1 MPTSVSERDA
11 IRSLD
16 SDADVVIVGAG
27 PCGLA
32 AAIAI
37 ERAGW
42 HVVVIEASCVVS
54 SIAGYPTY
62 LTFFSTAE
70 RIEIGGIP
78 FVVATEKPSRR
89 DALAYYREVVERCGL
104 TIRQYERVETIERD
118 GAEFVV
124 RSTLRRGEGRTTVA
138 RAVVIATGYFD
149 SPNHLGVPGED
160 LPHVSHRYR
169 EGHEAFMRDAIVVGG
184 KNSAAEAAL
193 DLYRSGARVTMVYH
207 GEGLSPSVKPWV
219 APDLQN
225 RITEGHI
232 ATRWRSRV
240 VAIEPSEVVLDTPHG
255 AERLAA
261 DHVYLLTGYTP
272 EHVLLRQLGA
282 SIDPV
287 HGIPVHDPATMETDV
302 PRVFIAGVISAGNDA
317 NKVFIENGRGH
328 GELIAR
334 RLSAAWS
341 DRVPSPEPSLSR

>member
-1 MPTSVSERDA
+1 MDFDT
-11 IRSLD
+11 
-16 SDADVVIVGAG
+16 DVVVVGAG

-42 HVVVIEASCVVS
+42 RALVVEASCVVS
-54 SIAGYPTY
+54 SVAGYPTY

-70 RIEIGGIP
+70 RIEIGGMP
-78 FVVATEKPSRR
+78 FVVATEKPTRR
-89 DALAYYREVVERCGL
+89 DALAYYREVVERHGL
-104 TIRQYERVETIERD
+104 VVRQYERVEHIGADAD
-118 GAEFVV
+118 GFIVHS
-124 RSTLRRGEGRTTVA
+124 RPRGQEARTTTS

-149 SPNHLGVPGED
+149 SPNYLGVPGED
-160 LPHVSHRYR
+160 LPHVTHRYR

-219 APDLQN
+219 APDLQG

-232 ATRWRSRV
+232 ATRWRSRL
-240 VAIEPSEVVLDTPHG
+240 VAIEPSAVVLDTPHG
-255 AERLAA
+255 AERLGA

-272 EHVLLRQLGA
+272 EHELLRAIGA
-282 SIDPV
+282 TIDKDT
-287 HGIPVHDPATMETDV
+287 GIPVHDPATMETDV
-302 PRVFIAGVISAGNDA
+302 PGVFIAGVISAGNDA

-328 GELIAR
+328 GDLIAR
-334 RLSAAWS
+334 RLTAMWS
-341 DRVPSPEPSLSR
+341 DPAGSPEAHAAR

>member
-1 MPTSVSERDA
+1 MDFDT
-11 IRSLD
+11 
-16 SDADVVIVGAG
+16 DVVVVGAG

-42 HVVVIEASCVVS
+42 RALVVEASCVVS

-70 RIEIGGIP
+70 RIEIGGMP
-78 FVVATEKPSRR
+78 FVVATEKPTRR
-89 DALAYYREVVERCGL
+89 DALAYYREVVERQGL
-104 TIRQYERVETIERD
+104 VIRQYERVEHIGVD
-118 GAEFVV
+118 AEGFVV
-124 RSTLRRGEGRTTVA
+124 HSRPRGQEARTTTS

-149 SPNHLGVPGED
+149 SPNYLGVPGED
-160 LPHVSHRYR
+160 LPHVTHRYR

-232 ATRWRSRV
+232 ATRWRSRL
-240 VAIEPSEVVLDTPHG
+240 VAIEPSAVVLDTPHG
-255 AERLAA
+255 AECLGA

-272 EHVLLRQLGA
+272 EHELLRAIGA
-282 SIDPV
+282 SVDKDT
-287 HGIPVHDPATMETDV
+287 GIPVHDPATMETDV
-302 PRVFIAGVISAGNDA
+302 PGVFIAGVISAGNDA

-328 GELIAR
+328 GDLIAR
-334 RLSAAWS
+334 RLTAMWS
-341 DRVPSPEPSLSR
+341 DPAGSPEAHAAR

>member
-1 MPTSVSERDA
+1 VSVRGV

-16 SDADVVIVGAG
+16 SDADVVVVGAG

-42 HVVVIEASCVVS
+42 RALIIDASCVVS

-70 RIEIGGIP
+70 RIEIAGMP
-78 FVVATEKPSRR
+78 FVVATEKPTRR
-89 DALAYYREVVERCGL
+89 DALAYYREVVERNAL
-104 TIRQYERVETIERD
+104 VVRQYERVSRIETEGDR
-118 GAEFVV
+118 FVLCS
-124 RSTLRRGEGRTTVA
+124 RPRGRAARTTTA

-149 SPNHLGVPGED
+149 SPNLLGIPGEE

-169 EGHEAFMRDAIVVGG
+169 EGHEAFLRDAIVVGG

-225 RITEGHI
+225 RIIEGHI
-232 ATRWRSRV
+232 RTRWRSRL
-240 VAIEPSEVVLDTPHG
+240 VAIEPSEVVVETPHG
-255 AERLAA
+255 PERLPA

-272 EHVLLRQLGA
+272 EHELLHQIGA
-282 SIDPV
+282 TIHPGT
-287 HGIPVHDPATMETDV
+287 GIPVHDPATMETDV
-302 PRVFIAGVISAGNDA
+302 PGVFIAGVISAGNDA

-328 GELIAR
+328 GELITR
-334 RLSAAWS
+334 RLGAKWG
-341 DRVPSPEPSLSR
+341 DPSISREARAGR

>member
-1 MPTSVSERDA
+1 
-11 IRSLD
+11 LD
-16 SDADVVIVGAG
+16 FDADVVVVGAG

-37 ERAGW
+37 QRAGW
-42 HVVVIEASCVVS
+42 RVVILEASSVVS

-70 RIEIGGIP
+70 RLEIGGMP
-78 FVVATEKPSRR
+78 FIVATEKPTRR
-89 DALAYYREVVERCGL
+89 DALAYYREVVERQGL
-104 TIRQYERVETIERD
+104 IVRQYERVEHIDTEGER
-118 GAEFVV
+118 FIVHS
-124 RSTLRRGEGRTTVA
+124 RPRGRAARTTVA

-149 SPNHLGVPGED
+149 SPNYLGVPGED
-160 LPHVSHRYR
+160 LPHVTHRYR

-232 ATRWRSRV
+232 GTRWRSRI
-240 VAIEPSEVVLDTPHG
+240 VAIEASEVVLATPHG
-255 AERLAA
+255 AERLPA

-272 EHVLLRQLGA
+272 EHELLRALGA
-282 SIDPV
+282 SIHADT
-287 HGIPVHDPATMETDV
+287 GIPAHDPATMETDV
-302 PRVFIAGVISAGNDA
+302 PGVFIAGVISAGNDA

-328 GELIAR
+328 GDLIAR
-334 RLSAAWS
+334 RLDAMWGDPAST
-341 DRVPSPEPSLSR
+341 PEAHVGR

>member
-1 MPTSVSERDA
+1 
-11 IRSLD
+11 LD
-16 SDADVVIVGAG
+16 SETDVVIVGAG

-42 HVVVIEASCVVS
+42 HALIIEASCVVS
-54 SIAGYPTY
+54 SIARYPTY

-70 RIEIGGIP
+70 RIEIGGMP
-78 FVVATEKPSRR
+78 FVVATEKPTRR
-89 DALAYYREVVERCGL
+89 DALAYYREVVERNGL
-104 TIRQYERVETIERD
+104 VVRQYERVHRIEAD
-118 GAEFVV
+118 GERFMVYS
-124 RSTLRRGEGRTTVA
+124 RPRGREARTTGA
-138 RAVVIATGYFD
+138 RAVIIATGYFD
-149 SPNHLGVPGED
+149 SPNLLGVPGED

-225 RITEGHI
+225 RIIEGHI
-232 ATRWRSRV
+232 ATRWCSRV
-240 VAIEPSEVVLDTPHG
+240 VAIEPSEAVLDTPHG
-255 AERLAA
+255 PERLPA

-272 EHVLLRQLGA
+272 EHELLHQLGA
-282 SIDPV
+282 TIHPGT
-287 HGIPVHDPATMETDV
+287 GIPAHDPATMETDV
-302 PRVFIAGVISAGNDA
+302 PGVFIAGVISAGNDA

-334 RLSAAWS
+334 RLVAKWGDPAIA
-341 DRVPSPEPSLSR
+341 REAHVAG

>member
-1 MPTSVSERDA
+1 MEFET
-11 IRSLD
+11 
-16 SDADVVIVGAG
+16 DVVIVGAG

-42 HVVVIEASCVVS
+42 RSLVIEASCVVS

-70 RIEIGGIP
+70 RIEIGGMP
-78 FVVATEKPSRR
+78 FVVATEKPTRR
-89 DALAYYREVVERCGL
+89 DALAYYREVVERQGL
-104 TIRQYERVETIERD
+104 MVRQYERVERIEID
-118 GAEFVV
+118 GPGFVV
-124 RSTLRRGEGRTTVA
+124 HSRPRGREARRTTA
-138 RAVVIATGYFD
+138 RAVVVATGYFD
-149 SPNHLGVPGED
+149 SPNYLGVPGED
-160 LPHVSHRYR
+160 LPHVTHRYR

-207 GEGLSPSVKPWV
+207 GESLSPSVKPWV
-219 APDLQN
+219 APDLLN

-232 ATRWRSRV
+232 ATRWRSKV
-240 VAIEPSEVVLDTPHG
+240 VVIEPSIVVLETPHG
-255 AERLAA
+255 RERLPA

-272 EHVLLRQLGA
+272 EHQLLHGVGA
-282 SIDPV
+282 TIEGES
-287 HGIPVHDPATMETDV
+287 GIPVHDPATMETDV
-302 PRVFIAGVISAGNDA
+302 PGVFIAGVISAGNDA

-334 RLSAAWS
+334 RLTAMWGDPAA
-341 DRVPSPEPSLSR
+341 SPEAHAGR

>member
-1 MPTSVSERDA
+1 MDFDT
-11 IRSLD
+11 
-16 SDADVVIVGAG
+16 DVVVVGAG

-42 HVVVIEASCVVS
+42 RAVVVEASCVVS

-70 RIEIGGIP
+70 RIEIGGMP
-78 FVVATEKPSRR
+78 FVVATEKPTRR
-89 DALAYYREVVERCGL
+89 DALAYYREVVERHGL
-104 TIRQYERVETIERD
+104 VVRQYERVEHIAAD
-118 GAEFVV
+118 AEGFIVHS
-124 RSTLRRGEGRTTVA
+124 RPRGQEARTTTS

-149 SPNHLGVPGED
+149 SPNYLGVPGED
-160 LPHVSHRYR
+160 LPHVTHRYR

-219 APDLQN
+219 APDLHG
-225 RITEGHI
+225 RIMEGHI
-232 ATRWRSRV
+232 ATRWRSRL
-240 VAIEPSEVVLDTPHG
+240 VAIEPSAVVLDTPHG
-255 AERLAA
+255 TERLGA

-272 EHVLLRQLGA
+272 EHELLRAIGA
-282 SIDPV
+282 TIDKDT
-287 HGIPVHDPATMETDV
+287 GIPVHDPATMETDV
-302 PRVFIAGVISAGNDA
+302 PGVFIAGVISAGNDA

-328 GELIAR
+328 GDLIAR
-334 RLSAAWS
+334 RLTAMWS
-341 DRVPSPEPSLSR
+341 DPAGSPEAHAAR

>member
-1 MPTSVSERDA
+1 MDFDT
-11 IRSLD
+11 
-16 SDADVVIVGAG
+16 DVVVVGAG

-42 HVVVIEASCVVS
+42 RALVVEASCVVS

-70 RIEIGGIP
+70 RIEIGGMP
-78 FVVATEKPSRR
+78 FVVATEKPTRR
-89 DALAYYREVVERCGL
+89 DALAYYREVVERHGL
-104 TIRQYERVETIERD
+104 GVRQYERVEHIEARD
-118 GAEFVV
+118 DGFVV
-124 RSTLRRGEGRTTVA
+124 HSRPRGEDARTTGA
-138 RAVVIATGYFD
+138 RAIVIATGYFD
-149 SPNHLGVPGED
+149 SPNYLGVPGED
-160 LPHVSHRYR
+160 LPHVTHRYR

-193 DLYRSGARVTMVYH
+193 DLYRSGARVTIVYH

-240 VAIEPSEVVLDTPHG
+240 VAIEPSAAVLDTPHG

-272 EHVLLRQLGA
+272 EHELLHAIGA
-282 SIDPV
+282 TVDKKTGV
-287 HGIPVHDPATMETDV
+287 PVHDAATMETDV
-302 PRVFIAGVISAGNDA
+302 PGVFIAGVISAGNDA

-334 RLSAAWS
+334 RLTAMWS
-341 DRVPSPEPSLSR
+341 DPASSPEAHAGR

>member
-1 MPTSVSERDA
+1 VSERSV
-11 IRSLD
+11 IRLSD
-16 SDADVVIVGAG
+16 SDADVVIVGGG

-37 ERAGW
+37 QRAGW
-42 HVVVIEASCVVS
+42 RPLIIEASCVVS
-54 SIAGYPTY
+54 SIARYPTY

-70 RIEIGGIP
+70 RLEIGGVP
-78 FVVATEKPSRR
+78 FIVATEKPSRR
-89 DALAYYREVVERCGL
+89 DGLAYYREVVERCGL
-104 TIRQYERVETIERD
+104 WVRQYERVEKIDRD
-118 GAEFVV
+118 GTDFVV
-124 RSTLRRGEGRTTVA
+124 HSRLRHGEERSTTA

-149 SPNHLGVPGED
+149 SPNYLGVPGEN
-160 LPHVSHRYR
+160 LPHVSHRYV
-169 EGHEAFMRDAIVVGG
+169 EGHEAFMRDALVVGG

-207 GEGLSPSVKPWV
+207 GDGLSPSVKPWV

-255 AERLAA
+255 AERLPA

-272 EHVLLRQLGA
+272 EHALLRQLGA
-282 SIDPV
+282 SIDP
-287 HGIPVHDPATMETDV
+287 HTGIPVHDPATMETDV
-302 PRVFIAGVISAGNDA
+302 AGVFIAGVISAGNDA
-317 NKVFIENGRGH
+317 NKVFIENGRYH
-328 GELIAR
+328 GDKIVAR
-334 RLSAAWS
+334 ILGQRPPKEPQLSAELDA
-341 DRVPSPEPSLSR
+341 

>member
-1 MPTSVSERDA
+1 M
-11 IRSLD
+11 IRLSD
-16 SDADVVIVGAG
+16 SDADVVIVGGG

-37 ERAGW
+37 QRAGW
-42 HVVVIEASCVVS
+42 RPLIIEASCVVS
-54 SIAGYPTY
+54 SIARYPTY

-70 RIEIGGIP
+70 RLEIGGVP
-78 FVVATEKPSRR
+78 FIVATEKPSRR
-89 DALAYYREVVERCGL
+89 DGLAYYREVVERCGL
-104 TIRQYERVETIERD
+104 WVRQYERVEKIDRD
-118 GAEFVV
+118 GTDFVV
-124 RSTLRRGEGRTTVA
+124 HSRRRHGEEGTTTA

-149 SPNHLGVPGED
+149 SPNYLGVPGEN
-160 LPHVSHRYR
+160 LPHVSHRYV

-255 AERLAA
+255 AERLPA

-272 EHVLLRQLGA
+272 EHALLRQLGA
-282 SIDPV
+282 SIDP
-287 HGIPVHDPATMETDV
+287 HTGIPVHDPATMETDV
-302 PRVFIAGVISAGNDA
+302 AGVFIAGVISAGNDA

-334 RLSAAWS
+334 RLSAAWT
-341 DRVPSPEPSLSR
+341 DHATPREPSLSR

>member
-1 MPTSVSERDA
+1 MDFET
-11 IRSLD
+11 
-16 SDADVVIVGAG
+16 DVVIVGAG

-42 HVVVIEASCVVS
+42 RAMLIEASCVVS
-54 SIAGYPTY
+54 SIARYPTY

-70 RIEIGGIP
+70 RIEIGGMP
-78 FVVATEKPSRR
+78 FVVATEKPTRR
-89 DALAYYREVVERCGL
+89 DALAYYREVVERNGL
-104 TIRQYERVETIERD
+104 IVRQYERVDRVEPNGER
-118 GAEFVV
+118 FLV
-124 RSTLRRGEGRTTVA
+124 RSRPRGRDGRTTTA

-149 SPNHLGVPGED
+149 SPNLLGVPGEE
-160 LPHVSHRYR
+160 LLHVSHRYR
-169 EGHEAFMRDAIVVGG
+169 EGHEAFMQDAIVVGG

-207 GEGLSPSVKPWV
+207 GEGLSPSVKPWL

-225 RITEGHI
+225 RIVEGHVR
-232 ATRWRSRV
+232 TRWRSRV
-240 VAIEPSEVVLDTPHG
+240 VAIEPWEVVLETPHG
-255 AERLAA
+255 PERLPA

-272 EHVLLRQLGA
+272 EHQLLHQIGA
-282 SIDPV
+282 TIHPGT
-287 HGIPVHDPATMETDV
+287 GIPIHDPATMETDV
-302 PRVFIAGVISAGNDA
+302 PGVFIAGVISAGNDA

-334 RLSAAWS
+334 HLLATWGDPAAVREAHVS
-341 DRVPSPEPSLSR
+341 G

>member
-1 MPTSVSERDA
+1 LARDE
-11 IRSLD
+11 IKSLD
-16 SDADVVIVGAG
+16 FDTDVVVVGAG

-42 HVVVIEASCVVS
+42 RALIIEASCVVS

-70 RIEIGGIP
+70 RIEIGGMP
-78 FVVATEKPSRR
+78 FVVATEKPTRR
-89 DALAYYREVVERCGL
+89 DALAYYREVVERHGL
-104 TIRQYERVETIERD
+104 VVRQYERVEHIELD
-118 GAEFVV
+118 GERFVV
-124 RSTLRRGEGRTTVA
+124 HSRARGRDVRTTTA

-149 SPNHLGVPGED
+149 SPNYLGVPGED
-160 LPHVSHRYR
+160 LPHVTHRYR
-169 EGHEAFMRDAIVVGG
+169 EGHEAFMRDAVVVGG

-207 GEGLSPSVKPWV
+207 GDGLSASVKPWV

-225 RITEGHI
+225 RITEGHVG
-232 ATRWRSRV
+232 TRWRSRL
-240 VAIEPSEVVLDTPHG
+240 VAIEPSEVVLETPHG
-255 AERLAA
+255 AERLPA

-272 EHVLLRQLGA
+272 EHELLRGIGA
-282 SIDPV
+282 TIDPAT
-287 HGIPVHDPATMETDV
+287 GIPVHDPATMETDV
-302 PRVFIAGVISAGNDA
+302 PGVFIAGVISAGNDA

-334 RLSAAWS
+334 RLDAMWS
-341 DRVPSPEPSLSR
+341 DPAASREAHAGR

>member
-1 MPTSVSERDA
+1 
-11 IRSLD
+11 LD
-16 SDADVVIVGAG
+16 FDTDVAVVGAG

-37 ERAGW
+37 ERARW
-42 HVVVIEASCVVS
+42 RALVIEASCVVS
-54 SIAGYPTY
+54 SIARYPTY

-70 RIEIGGIP
+70 RLEIAGMP

-89 DALAYYREVVERCGL
+89 DALAYYREVVERNGL
-104 TIRQYERVETIERD
+104 IVRQYERVDGIELD
-118 GAEFVV
+118 GDGFLI
-124 RSTLRRGEGRTTVA
+124 RSRPRGRGVRTTTA

-149 SPNHLGVPGED
+149 SPNLLGVPGEG

-169 EGHEAFMRDAIVVGG
+169 EGHEAFMRDAVVVGG

-225 RITEGHI
+225 RIIEGHVR
-232 ATRWRSRV
+232 TRWGSRV
-240 VAIEPSEVVLDTPHG
+240 VAIEPSEVVLETPHG
-255 AERLAA
+255 PERLPA

-272 EHVLLRQLGA
+272 EHELLHQVGA
-282 SIDPV
+282 TIHPGT
-287 HGIPVHDPATMETDV
+287 GIPVHDPATMETDV
-302 PRVFIAGVISAGNDA
+302 PGVFIAGVISAGNDA
-317 NKVFIENGRGH
+317 NKIFIENGRGH

-334 RLSAAWS
+334 RLVAKWGDPAAAHEAHVS
-341 DRVPSPEPSLSR
+341 G

>member
-1 MPTSVSERDA
+1 
-11 IRSLD
+11 LD
-16 SDADVVIVGAG
+16 FDTDVVVVGAG

-42 HVVVIEASCVVS
+42 RALVFDASCVVS

-70 RIEIGGIP
+70 RIEIGGMP
-78 FVVATEKPSRR
+78 FVVATEKPTRR
-89 DALAYYREVVERCGL
+89 DALAYYREVVERHGL
-104 TIRQYERVETIERD
+104 IVRQYERVEQVERTGD
-118 GAEFVV
+118 GFLVHS
-124 RSTLRRGEGRTTVA
+124 RPRGREARPTTA
-138 RAVVIATGYFD
+138 RAIVIATGYFD
-149 SPNHLGVPGED
+149 SPNYLGVPGED
-160 LPHVSHRYR
+160 LPHVTHRYR
-169 EGHEAFMRDAIVVGG
+169 EGHEAFMRDALVVGG

-207 GEGLSPSVKPWV
+207 GDGLSPSVKSWV

-232 ATRWRSRV
+232 GTRWRSRV
-240 VAIEPSEVVLDTPHG
+240 VAIERSEVVLETPHG
-255 AERLAA
+255 TERLPA

-272 EHVLLRQLGA
+272 EHELLRRLGA
-282 SIDPV
+282 SIDPET
-287 HGIPVHDPATMETDV
+287 GIPVHDPATMETDV
-302 PRVFIAGVISAGNDA
+302 RGVFIAGVISAGNDA

-334 RLSAAWS
+334 RLTAMWRDPASHEAHAG
-341 DRVPSPEPSLSR
+341 R

>member
-1 MPTSVSERDA
+1 LACDT
-11 IRSLD
+11 
-16 SDADVVIVGAG
+16 DVVIVGAG

-42 HVVVIEASCVVS
+42 RAMVIEASCVVS
-54 SIAGYPTY
+54 SIAAYPTY

-70 RIEIGGIP
+70 RIEIGGMP
-78 FVVATEKPSRR
+78 FVVATEKPTRR
-89 DALAYYREVVERCGL
+89 DALAYYREVVERHGL
-104 TIRQYERVETIERD
+104 MVRQYERVEHIARE
-118 GAEFVV
+118 GEEFVV
-124 RSTLRRGEGRTTVA
+124 HSRPRGGNAQTTRA

-149 SPNHLGVPGED
+149 SPNYLGVPGED
-160 LPHVSHRYR
+160 LPHVTHRYR

-240 VAIEPSEVVLDTPHG
+240 VAIEPSAVVLDTPHG
-255 AERLAA
+255 AERVAA

-272 EHVLLRQLGA
+272 EHELLRAAGA
-282 SIDPV
+282 SIDPET
-287 HGIPVHDPATMETDV
+287 GIPTHDPATMETDV
-302 PRVFIAGVISAGNDA
+302 PGVFIAGVISAGNDA

-334 RLSAAWS
+334 RLTAIWS
-341 DRVPSPEPSLSR
+341 DPAPHEAHAGR

>member
-1 MPTSVSERDA
+1 MDY
-11 IRSLD
+11 
-16 SDADVVIVGAG
+16 DADVVIVGGG

-37 ERAGW
+37 DRGGW
-42 HVVVIEASCVVS
+42 RSLIIEASCVVS
-54 SIAGYPTY
+54 SIARYPTY

-104 TIRQYERVETIERD
+104 VVRQYERVESIERND
-118 GAEFVV
+118 GGFVV
-124 RSTLRRGEGRTTVA
+124 RSVLQRGEPRTMTT

-149 SPNHLGVPGED
+149 SPNLLGVPGED

-169 EGHEAFMRDAIVVGG
+169 EGHEAFLRDAIVVGG

-207 GEGLSPSVKPWV
+207 GEGLSPNVKPWV
-219 APDLQN
+219 APDLEN

-240 VAIEPSEVVLDTPHG
+240 VAIEPSAVVIDTPHG
-255 AERLAA
+255 AVRLPA

-272 EHVLLRQLGA
+272 EHVLLRELGA
-282 SIDPV
+282 SIDPAT
-287 HGIPVHDPATMETDV
+287 GIPAHDPATMETDV
-302 PRVFIAGVISAGNDA
+302 PGAFIAGVISAGNDA

-328 GELIAR
+328 GDLIAR

-341 DRVPSPEPSLSR
+341 DQLPSREPSLSR

>member
-1 MPTSVSERDA
+1 MEFDT
-11 IRSLD
+11 
-16 SDADVVIVGAG
+16 DVVVVGAG

-32 AAIAI
+32 AALAI

-42 HVVVIEASCVVS
+42 GALIIEASCVVS

-70 RIEIGGIP
+70 RIEIGGMP
-78 FVVATEKPSRR
+78 FVIATEKPTRR
-89 DALAYYREVVERCGL
+89 DALAYYREVVERQGL
-104 TIRQYERVETIERD
+104 VVRQYERVEHID
-118 GAEFVV
+118 GDGGLFVV
-124 RSTLRRGEGRTTVA
+124 HSRPRGQEVRTTST

-149 SPNHLGVPGED
+149 SPNYLGVPGED
-160 LPHVSHRYR
+160 LPHVTHRYR

-193 DLYRSGARVTMVYH
+193 DLHRSGARVTMVYH
-207 GEGLSPSVKPWV
+207 GDGLSPSVKPWV

-232 ATRWRSRV
+232 GTRWRSRV
-240 VAIEPSEVVLDTPHG
+240 VAIEPSTIVLETPHG
-255 AERLAA
+255 RERLPA

-272 EHVLLRQLGA
+272 KHELLREIGA
-282 SIDPV
+282 TIDGTT
-287 HGIPVHDPATMETDV
+287 GIPVHDPATMETDV
-302 PRVFIAGVISAGNDA
+302 PGVFIAGVISAGNDA

-328 GELIAR
+328 GDLIAR
-334 RLSAAWS
+334 RLTAMWS
-341 DRVPSPEPSLSR
+341 DPAAAPEAHAGR

>member
-1 MPTSVSERDA
+1 MDCDT
-11 IRSLD
+11 
-16 SDADVVIVGAG
+16 DVVVVGAG

-42 HVVVIEASCVVS
+42 RALVVEASCVVS

-70 RIEIGGIP
+70 RIEIGGMP
-78 FVVATEKPSRR
+78 FVVATEKPTRR
-89 DALAYYREVVERCGL
+89 DALAYYREVVERHGL
-104 TIRQYERVETIERD
+104 VVRQYERVEHIEAGGD
-118 GAEFVV
+118 GFVIHS
-124 RSTLRRGEGRTTVA
+124 RPRGMDARTTSA
-138 RAVVIATGYFD
+138 RAIVVATGYFD
-149 SPNHLGVPGED
+149 SPNYLGVPGED
-160 LPHVSHRYR
+160 LPHVTHRYR
-169 EGHEAFMRDAIVVGG
+169 EGHEAFMRDAVVVGG

-240 VAIEPSEVVLDTPHG
+240 VAIEPSAVVLDTPHG
-255 AERLAA
+255 AQRLPA

-272 EHVLLRQLGA
+272 EHELLHAIGA
-282 SIDPV
+282 TVDKTT
-287 HGIPVHDPATMETDV
+287 GIPVHDPATMETDV
-302 PRVFIAGVISAGNDA
+302 RGVFIAGVISAGNDA

-334 RLSAAWS
+334 RLTAMWS
-341 DRVPSPEPSLSR
+341 DPASSPEAHAGR

>member
-1 MPTSVSERDA
+1 LGCDT
-11 IRSLD
+11 
-16 SDADVVIVGAG
+16 DVVIAGAG

-42 HVVVIEASCVVS
+42 RALVIEASCVVS

-70 RIEIGGIP
+70 RIEIGGMP
-78 FVVATEKPSRR
+78 FVVATEKPTRR
-89 DALAYYREVVERCGL
+89 DALAYYREVVERHGL
-104 TIRQYERVETIERD
+104 IVRQYERVEHIAQD
-118 GAEFVV
+118 GEDFVV
-124 RSTLRRGEGRTTVA
+124 HSRARAGNVGTTRA

-149 SPNHLGVPGED
+149 SPNYLGVPGED
-160 LPHVSHRYR
+160 LPHVTHRYR
-169 EGHEAFMRDAIVVGG
+169 EGHEAFMRDAVVVGG

-232 ATRWRSRV
+232 ATRWGSRV
-240 VAIEPSEVVLDTPHG
+240 IAIEPTAVVLDTPHG
-255 AERLAA
+255 AERVAA

-272 EHVLLRQLGA
+272 EHELLRAVGA
-282 SIDPV
+282 SIDAQT
-287 HGIPVHDPATMETDV
+287 GIPTHDPATMETDV
-302 PRVFIAGVISAGNDA
+302 PGVFIAGVISAGNDA

-334 RLSAAWS
+334 RLTAIWS
-341 DRVPSPEPSLSR
+341 DPAPHEAHAGR

>member
-1 MPTSVSERDA
+1 MDSET
-11 IRSLD
+11 
-16 SDADVVIVGAG
+16 DVVVVGAG

-32 AAIAI
+32 AAVAV

-42 HVVVIEASCVVS
+42 RAIVFDASCVVS

-70 RIEIGGIP
+70 RLEIAGMP
-78 FVVATEKPSRR
+78 FVVATEKPTRR
-89 DALAYYREVVERCGL
+89 DALAYYREVVERHGL
-104 TIRQYERVETIERD
+104 TVRQYERVERIDPTGDR
-118 GAEFVV
+118 FLV
-124 RSTLRRGEGRTTVA
+124 RSQPRGREPRTTVA

-149 SPNHLGVPGED
+149 SPNYLGIPGED
-160 LPHVSHRYR
+160 LPHVTHRYR

-232 ATRWRSRV
+232 ATRWGSRL
-240 VAIEPSEVVLDTPHG
+240 VAIEPGEVVLDTPRG
-255 AERLAA
+255 PERLPA

-272 EHVLLRQLGA
+272 EHTLLRQLGA
-282 SIDPV
+282 FIDPAT
-287 HGIPVHDPATMETDV
+287 GIPAHDPATMETDV
-302 PRVFIAGVISAGNDA
+302 PGVFIAGVISAGNDA

-328 GELIAR
+328 GDLIAR
-334 RLSAAWS
+334 RLAAIWG
-341 DRVPSPEPSLSR
+341 DPVNAPEAHVAR

>member
-1 MPTSVSERDA
+1 VWGRSV
-11 IRSLD
+11 IRLSG
-16 SDADVVIVGAG
+16 SDADVVIVGGG

-37 ERAGW
+37 QRAGW
-42 HVVVIEASCVVS
+42 RPLVIEASCVVS
-54 SIAGYPTY
+54 SIARYPTY

-70 RIEIGGIP
+70 RLEIGGMP

-104 TIRQYERVETIERD
+104 SIRQYERVEKIDRD
-118 GAEFVV
+118 GTDFIVHS
-124 RSTLRRGEGRTTVA
+124 RLRHGEAGLTTA

-149 SPNHLGVPGED
+149 SPNYLGVPGES
-160 LPHVSHRYR
+160 LPHVSHRYV
-169 EGHEAFMRDAIVVGG
+169 EGHEAFMRDAVVIGG

-193 DLYRSGARVTMVYH
+193 DLYRSGARVTIVYH

-240 VAIEPSEVVLDTPHG
+240 VAIEPSDVVLDTPQG
-255 AERLAA
+255 AERLPA

-272 EHVLLRQLGA
+272 EHLLLRQLGA
-282 SIDPV
+282 SIDV
-287 HGIPVHDPATMETDV
+287 QTGIPVHDPATMETDV
-302 PRVFIAGVISAGNDA
+302 SGVFIAGVISAGNDA

-328 GELIAR
+328 GDLIAR
-334 RLSAAWS
+334 RLTAMWS
-341 DRVPSPEPSLSR
+341 DPSMSREAPVSG

>member
-1 MPTSVSERDA
+1 M
-11 IRSLD
+11 IRLSD
-16 SDADVVIVGAG
+16 SDADVVIIGGG

-37 ERAGW
+37 QRAGW
-42 HVVVIEASCVVS
+42 RALVIEASCVVS
-54 SIAGYPTY
+54 SIARYPTY

-70 RIEIGGIP
+70 RLEIGGVP
-78 FVVATEKPSRR
+78 FIVATEKPSRR
-89 DALAYYREVVERCGL
+89 DALAYYREVVERCEL
-104 TIRQYERVETIERD
+104 WVRQYERVEKIDRD
-118 GAEFVV
+118 GSDFVIHS
-124 RSTLRRGEGRTTVA
+124 RLRHGELRATTA

-149 SPNHLGVPGED
+149 SPNYLGVPGEN
-160 LPHVSHRYR
+160 LPHVSHRYV

-193 DLYRSGARVTMVYH
+193 DLYRSGARVMMVYH

-232 ATRWRSRV
+232 KTRWRSRV
-240 VAIEPSEVVLDTPHG
+240 AAIEASEVVLDTPHG
-255 AERLAA
+255 AERLPA

-282 SIDPV
+282 SIDRDT
-287 HGIPVHDPATMETDV
+287 GIPVHDPATMETDV
-302 PRVFIAGVISAGNDA
+302 AGVFIAGVISAGNDA

-334 RLSAAWS
+334 RLSAAWA
-341 DRVPSPEPSLSR
+341 DHTTPREPSLSR

>member
-1 MPTSVSERDA
+1 MEF
-11 IRSLD
+11 
-16 SDADVVIVGAG
+16 DADVVVVGAG

-32 AAIAI
+32 AALAI

-42 HVVVIEASCVVS
+42 RALIIEASCVVS

-70 RIEIGGIP
+70 RIEIGGMP
-78 FVVATEKPSRR
+78 FVVATEKPTRR
-89 DALAYYREVVERCGL
+89 DALAYYREVVERQGL
-104 TIRQYERVETIERD
+104 VVRQYERVERFDSD
-118 GAEFVV
+118 GGGFLVHS
-124 RSTLRRGEGRTTVA
+124 RPRGQDVRTTST

-149 SPNHLGVPGED
+149 SPNYLGVPGED
-160 LPHVSHRYR
+160 LPHVTHRYR

-207 GEGLSPSVKPWV
+207 GDGLSPSVKPWV

-232 ATRWRSRV
+232 GTRWRSRV
-240 VAIEPSEVVLDTPHG
+240 VAIEPSTIVLETPHG
-255 AERLAA
+255 PERLPA

-272 EHVLLRQLGA
+272 KHELLRGIGA
-282 SIDPV
+282 TIERAT
-287 HGIPVHDPATMETDV
+287 GIPVHDPATMETDV
-302 PRVFIAGVISAGNDA
+302 PGVFIAGVISAGNDA

-328 GELIAR
+328 GDLIAR
-334 RLSAAWS
+334 RLTAMWGDPASA
-341 DRVPSPEPSLSR
+341 PEAHAGR

>member
-1 MPTSVSERDA
+1 MSASARGG

-16 SDADVVIVGAG
+16 YDADVVIVGAG

-42 HVVVIEASCVVS
+42 RALVVEASCVVS
-54 SIAGYPTY
+54 SIARYPTY
-62 LTFFSTAE
+62 LIFFSTAE
-70 RIEIGGIP
+70 RIEIGGMP
-78 FVVATEKPSRR
+78 FVVSTDKPTRR
-89 DALAYYREVVERCGL
+89 DALAYYREVVERYGL
-104 TIRQYERVETIERD
+104 VVRQYERVERIESD
-118 GAEFVV
+118 GDGFVV
-124 RSTLRRGEGRTTVA
+124 HSRPRGRDVRTTTA

-149 SPNHLGVPGED
+149 SPNYLGVPGEQ
-160 LPHVSHRYR
+160 LPHVTHRYR

-207 GEGLSPSVKPWV
+207 GDGLSPSVKPWV

-232 ATRWRSRV
+232 GTRWRSRV
-240 VAIEPSEVVLDTPHG
+240 VAIEPSEVVLQTPHG
-255 AERLAA
+255 TERLPA

-272 EHVLLRQLGA
+272 EHELLHRIGA
-282 SIDPV
+282 TI
-287 HGIPVHDPATMETDV
+287 HRETGIPVHDPATMETDV
-302 PRVFIAGVISAGNDA
+302 AGVFIAGVISAGNDA

-334 RLSAAWS
+334 RLDAMWRDPAA
-341 DRVPSPEPSLSR
+341 SREAHAGR

>member
-1 MPTSVSERDA
+1 
-11 IRSLD
+11 LD
-16 SDADVVIVGAG
+16 SDTDVVIVGAG

-42 HVVVIEASCVVS
+42 HALVIEASCVVS

-70 RIEIGGIP
+70 RIEIGGMP
-78 FVVATEKPSRR
+78 FVVATEKPTRR
-89 DALAYYREVVERCGL
+89 DALAYYREVVERNGL
-104 TIRQYERVETIERD
+104 AIRQYERVDRIESD
-118 GAEFVV
+118 GERFAVYS
-124 RSTLRRGEGRTTVA
+124 RLRGGGARTTTA
-138 RAVVIATGYFD
+138 RAVVVATGYFD
-149 SPNHLGVPGED
+149 SPNFLGVPGEG
-160 LPHVSHRYR
+160 LPHVTHRYR

-232 ATRWRSRV
+232 GTRWRSRIV
-240 VAIEPSEVVLDTPHG
+240 TIEPSEVVLDTPHG
-255 AERLAA
+255 AERLPA

-272 EHVLLRQLGA
+272 EHELLHQVGA
-282 SIDPV
+282 TIHPGT
-287 HGIPVHDPATMETDV
+287 GIPVHDPATMETDV
-302 PRVFIAGVISAGNDA
+302 PGVFIAGVISAGNDA

-334 RLSAAWS
+334 RLAAMWG
-341 DRVPSPEPSLSR
+341 DPATAREAQVSR